1 MYPEE
6 IQNEKMP
13 SLRKRVSTYL
23 RQLSFHNEPREKKNN
38 VNENAF
44 VTKYLQGHISL
55 QEGPPIIY
63 GKTPTDLPNY
73 ELAKYE
79 SGTNTVV
86 GCYSGPNGGLT
97 TVKRTEKHLS
107 VPDDDIDFID
117 NPEEEEHLPPPMPK
131 ISPKRVSGQP
141 IDNTTMVIK
150 VAGNEYCVTNKPK
163 RHSKSFSLGSISDFN
178 IEVEKTKIDKDFYN
192 CDNKKD
198 SNSNNHHSQCIENQI
213 QCDTSE
219 RLEEG
224 CEGTITTDIKSEISI
239 TNSGTN
245 NNTKS
250 EQVEESCHL
259 RKLHIDEVKP
269 KVNITSQ
276 MSAKHPSASKSRFV
290 PNTTVE
296 PSKNYAL
303 AKSRS
308 EGNPFHNKKRGKVI
322 QVQRQH
328 SQRDDSTENQQFAID
343 DASLPAEWTRK
354 SDCFYGVSDSLYDRN
369 QVTKQKNGD
378 PIADCFGLI
387 TRNDSAI
394 LAVADGVNWGEKASI
409 AAKSAIHASLHYLNK
424 TIFNDTKPFEKLTTK
439 TDDVALSSDALS
451 TDETTNLIANT
462 REVFVCLLR
471 AFNCAHDLILENQG
485 MLTTLTVAVI
495 LPLNETRSQRHEN
508 GIHSNNRKSHY
519 VCCVC
524 NVGDTLA
531 YVYSQKSG
539 IRELTK
545 GSHDVNS
552 NRDMRDA
559 LGALGPVDGINPEL
573 SNLTLSITT
582 LNEGDIVLVASD
594 GLTDNFDPNVCR
606 FTVNTVNSKADVTKN
621 RVQNTSSSGVAP
633 SHLPNSQLQGN
644 ARLLEGRT
652 QPSSVNS
659 QRAEGVISQKPPIK
673 PPRRSKNRGSISSA
687 SQSERS
693 ASSVEK
699 DNVPISEAPNQGY
712 VNKNLAAVKTK
723 DLTEMENPLV
733 AHFVKENSPGD
744 HRTVKSEVKKQR
756 AVIDNKASSLRK
768 QVSTQNRTELDRK
781 VPPAVKANPNTL
793 DSSFAK
799 QKTQTHKFLK
809 SKTSLDLRSSHQNK
823 IQIPRNVDG
832 IPFVTP
838 YQRYELQLLL
848 MEDILKNGISGND
861 SPITTAKRLC
871 ENLVSFTM
879 SITSAK
885 RRTLEDQDMYFD
897 HRNGVLVEVSN
908 QEKKLRRKKG
918 LEKVQ
923 SLPGIVEP
931 NADKSAKKLRT
942 FGPQRKKRILSRKP
956 SERDAQKLIPSEL
969 EASQTAATQ
978 PSSSTEKN
986 NESTGII
993 TENEARKCLDINAL
1007 KEQPKGGSSIL
1018 RLLGGPD
1025 VDLCGCPPVHDCP
1038 SHANFNVFVEE
1049 KRRETMRKK
1058 HASCNLFCEYR
1069 HMQTCKFYINMV
1081 PKQPET
1087 ETDKATEN
1095 LDISDRPIDTK
1106 STEASH
1112 CSNIEKLI
1120 GAIAEEHEATCNA
1133 EETAE
1138 DKTDDE
1144 DEIDVLSLLKQLQ
1157 ENENLEKLGLMD
1169 NATNLQDLYVIK
1181 KIFDK
1186 KDNSFS
1192 YALIPKSAV
1201 EDQSEEENSLP
1212 KNNLQAQGTNTCTN
1226 EAGTNSAILNSRT
1239 PEKDDTEIA
1248 KNKND
1253 ETVTRR
1259 KSFSKSSDALFT
1271 PLKIKKER
1279 TDEDIVSSILG
1290 VPPEDLPI
1298 TATKPIKGVEVD
1310 PLDISNNQTE
1320 ERPFI
1325 RVRPVESLKLPC
1337 SLTVEPLPVA
1347 DSLNLVIPE
1356 TSTSVAF
1363 PNLLADSLPPVP
1375 AIVGLIENN
1384 LPPPILS
1391 PITDINPEGTVGSY
1405 VSQRPLYTTSSPP
1418 PLHMCVLKLPNS
1430 NLCNS
1435 KKRKAP
1441 INRPKKPAKR
1451 RQTKTS
1457 KSRKLSE
1464 SNRDPLAAI
1473 PLSLEKP
1480 LTKSMDAKD
1489 DFVIKKEPLDY
1500 TGGGDDFK
1508 HPDEALT
1515 KRPNQETSNLS
1526 KLIDD
1531 PPMNEDQLDIPE
1543 YVQIKNVS
1551 LVNVSDLVQKGV
1563 QTKKLEPKPPK
1574 DVDNNSPIRLPQSLS
1589 ELLDANPK
1597 KSEPEVDDVLDLITK
1612 STDDDPS
1619 YDADRDPLYLPPAG
1633 FRQRK
1638 RDFKRFIELS
1648 DEEKAKRMRR
1658 STRIRRKKVDKFNL
1672 ETPKATRRKVSK
1684 TEAQLKCVLPTKFT
1698 SEGDYVNDHDY
1709 FISPYA
1715 RNRMASVR
1723 RKGGE
1728 HCICLLCD
1736 LIHLSS
1742 KHVEHMSAHYTK
1754 CAICCADFKNVFVL
1768 NMHVRKHTSHCKECK
1783 LSVTYARFLHHAE
1796 THNRTPGMSKIL
1808 LPLPPKFPISEND
1821 FLDELKPSI
1830 IQPFTQKRKICS
1842 PNPNVKKSKRAVGLS
1857 KIVDEIVN
1865 TAKELNSRK
1874 SEIIESHVY
1883 TKEDSS
1889 GDGQE
1894 NENELTKIN
1903 NLNSKTCQK
1912 TRSRSTYRTA
1922 SVSIQ
1927 EPLNTETMAEKVT
1940 IMEKHDDPPSS
1951 DNINLSGLLDDAYSV
1966 KSTEPLGIKILKVD
1980 ETVINKMFACLAS
1993 ANTLESDNVDFTDM
2007 SSTGH
2012 TVTVALPTEKNV
2024 EQVASLDAHIRNLKH
2039 ISGTDESITSVT
2051 SPAEADVE
2059 LLATSDDISSST
2071 IQAVDNNVIAV
2082 ESLHRGE
2089 QNRSESINPVEE
2101 PQ

>member
-1 MYPEE
+1 
-6 IQNEKMP
+6 MP

-224 CEGTITTDIKSEISI
+224 CE
-239 TNSGTN
+239 
-245 NNTKS
+245 
-250 EQVEESCHL
+250 
-259 RKLHIDEVKP
+259 
-269 KVNITSQ
+269 
-276 MSAKHPSASKSRFV
+276 
-290 PNTTVE
+290 
-296 PSKNYAL
+296 
-303 AKSRS
+303 
-308 EGNPFHNKKRGKVI
+308 
-322 QVQRQH
+322 
-328 SQRDDSTENQQFAID
+328 DDSTENQQFAID

-923 SLPGIVEP
+923 SLPG
-931 NADKSAKKLRT
+931 KL
-942 FGPQRKKRILSRKP
+942 
-956 SERDAQKLIPSEL
+956 
-969 EASQTAATQ
+969 
-978 PSSSTEKN
+978 
-986 NESTGII
+986 
-993 TENEARKCLDINAL
+993 
-1007 KEQPKGGSSIL
+1007 
-1018 RLLGGPD
+1018 
-1025 VDLCGCPPVHDCP
+1025 
-1038 SHANFNVFVEE
+1038 
-1049 KRRETMRKK
+1049 
-1058 HASCNLFCEYR
+1058 
-1069 HMQTCKFYINMV
+1069 
-1081 PKQPET
+1081 
-1087 ETDKATEN
+1087 
-1095 LDISDRPIDTK
+1095 
-1106 STEASH
+1106 
-1112 CSNIEKLI
+1112 
-1120 GAIAEEHEATCNA
+1120 
-1133 EETAE
+1133 
-1138 DKTDDE
+1138 
-1144 DEIDVLSLLKQLQ
+1144 
-1157 ENENLEKLGLMD
+1157 
-1169 NATNLQDLYVIK
+1169 
-1181 KIFDK
+1181 
-1186 KDNSFS
+1186 
-1192 YALIPKSAV
+1192 
-1201 EDQSEEENSLP
+1201 
-1212 KNNLQAQGTNTCTN
+1212 
-1226 EAGTNSAILNSRT
+1226 
-1239 PEKDDTEIA
+1239 
-1248 KNKND
+1248 
-1253 ETVTRR
+1253 
-1259 KSFSKSSDALFT
+1259 
-1271 PLKIKKER
+1271 
-1279 TDEDIVSSILG
+1279 
-1290 VPPEDLPI
+1290 
-1298 TATKPIKGVEVD
+1298 
-1310 PLDISNNQTE
+1310 
-1320 ERPFI
+1320 
-1325 RVRPVESLKLPC
+1325 
-1337 SLTVEPLPVA
+1337 
-1347 DSLNLVIPE
+1347 
-1356 TSTSVAF
+1356 
-1363 PNLLADSLPPVP
+1363 
-1375 AIVGLIENN
+1375 
-1384 LPPPILS
+1384 
-1391 PITDINPEGTVGSY
+1391 
-1405 VSQRPLYTTSSPP
+1405 
-1418 PLHMCVLKLPNS
+1418 
-1430 NLCNS
+1430 
-1435 KKRKAP
+1435 
-1441 INRPKKPAKR
+1441 
-1451 RQTKTS
+1451 
-1457 KSRKLSE
+1457 
-1464 SNRDPLAAI
+1464 
-1473 PLSLEKP
+1473 
-1480 LTKSMDAKD
+1480 
-1489 DFVIKKEPLDY
+1489 
-1500 TGGGDDFK
+1500 
-1508 HPDEALT
+1508 
-1515 KRPNQETSNLS
+1515 
-1526 KLIDD
+1526 
-1531 PPMNEDQLDIPE
+1531 
-1543 YVQIKNVS
+1543 
-1551 LVNVSDLVQKGV
+1551 
-1563 QTKKLEPKPPK
+1563 
-1574 DVDNNSPIRLPQSLS
+1574 
-1589 ELLDANPK
+1589 
-1597 KSEPEVDDVLDLITK
+1597 
-1612 STDDDPS
+1612 
-1619 YDADRDPLYLPPAG
+1619 
-1633 FRQRK
+1633 
-1638 RDFKRFIELS
+1638 
-1648 DEEKAKRMRR
+1648 
-1658 STRIRRKKVDKFNL
+1658 
-1672 ETPKATRRKVSK
+1672 
-1684 TEAQLKCVLPTKFT
+1684 
-1698 SEGDYVNDHDY
+1698 DH
-1709 FISPYA
+1709 
-1715 RNRMASVR
+1715 
-1723 RKGGE
+1723 
-1728 HCICLLCD
+1728 
-1736 LIHLSS
+1736 
-1742 KHVEHMSAHYTK
+1742 
-1754 CAICCADFKNVFVL
+1754 
-1768 NMHVRKHTSHCKECK
+1768 
-1783 LSVTYARFLHHAE
+1783 
-1796 THNRTPGMSKIL
+1796 
-1808 LPLPPKFPISEND
+1808 
-1821 FLDELKPSI
+1821 
-1830 IQPFTQKRKICS
+1830 
-1842 PNPNVKKSKRAVGLS
+1842 
-1857 KIVDEIVN
+1857 
-1865 TAKELNSRK
+1865 
-1874 SEIIESHVY
+1874 
-1883 TKEDSS
+1883 
-1889 GDGQE
+1889 
-1894 NENELTKIN
+1894 
-1903 NLNSKTCQK
+1903 
-1912 TRSRSTYRTA
+1912 
-1922 SVSIQ
+1922 
-1927 EPLNTETMAEKVT
+1927 
-1940 IMEKHDDPPSS
+1940 
-1951 DNINLSGLLDDAYSV
+1951 
-1966 KSTEPLGIKILKVD
+1966 
-1980 ETVINKMFACLAS
+1980 
-1993 ANTLESDNVDFTDM
+1993 
-2007 SSTGH
+2007 
-2012 TVTVALPTEKNV
+2012 VTVVAYNV
-2024 EQVASLDAHIRNLKH
+2024 GNVAI
-2039 ISGTDESITSVT
+2039 
-2051 SPAEADVE
+2051 
-2059 LLATSDDISSST
+2059 
-2071 IQAVDNNVIAV
+2071 
-2082 ESLHRGE
+2082 
-2089 QNRSESINPVEE
+2089 
-2101 PQ
+2101 